1 MNDPHRIPSTPEDIL
16 ELYTLCIQYHGKDK
30 KECQV
35 IEKLY
40 NESLKNVPPKQTAF
54 KKSSWG
60 KSPPP

>member
-16 ELYTLCIQYHGKDK
+16 ELYTLCIQHHGKNK

-40 NESLKNVPPKQTAF
+40 LETLKQKKNNVPRTFECEKR
-54 KKSSWG
+54 
-60 KSPPP
+60 